1 MEDPK
6 KCLAATKKLLE
17 ETKLRTAL
25 VTLPSLQV
33 RSDALPKLH
42 ETIKLKSNTTVAE
55 ALKVLA
61 AYNILSAPAVDAST
75 NEYIGIIDVMDTLNG
90 LLLSVYPELLRE
102 GYVQTHKRLSMTE
115 LETIGLDFSSQT
127 IATLVHGGDLWYRGD
142 RESTLYEVVQSGFRV
157 GLPPKVHSP
166 HHHLRVHHRIAVFDI
181 LPGEETP
188 DGPIPE
194 WQITDVVSQTDIL
207 RLLASKMDVLA
218 AKDQGMGASIAEL
231 GMIQGIDAVA
241 TATAD
246 TPVILILARMHKEK
260 LSGIG
265 IIGHPGGKLLG
276 NLSASDLRGLIP
288 EKFGALALPVGAF
301 LLMMHPS
308 NAGGMHHHIEKKGE
322 TRVNVTY
329 EDALLDQLPA
339 SVKEG
344 RWDEALAGLPLL
356 CCTPA
361 TTLREAIELLVQ
373 QGKHRLYCCEESGHA
388 VGVVTPTDILRA
400 IVLASKY
407 EPLSPSSNK

>member
-1 MEDPK
+1 
-6 KCLAATKKLLE
+6 
-17 ETKLRTAL
+17 
-25 VTLPSLQV
+25 
-33 RSDALPKLH
+33 
-42 ETIKLKSNTTVAE
+42 
-55 ALKVLA
+55 
-61 AYNILSAPAVDAST
+61 
-75 NEYIGIIDVMDTLNG
+75 
-90 LLLSVYPELLRE
+90 
-102 GYVQTHKRLSMTE
+102 MTE

-166 HHHLRVHHRIAVFDI
+166 LHHLRVHHRIAVFDI

-218 AKDQGMGASIAEL
+218 VKDQGMGASIAEL
-231 GMIQGIDAVA
+231 GMIQGIDAVS
-241 TATAD
+241 TVTAD
-246 TPVILILARMHKEK
+246 TPVIVILARMHKEK
-260 LSGIG
+260 LSGVG
-265 IIGHPGGKLLG
+265 VVGQPGGKLLA
-276 NLSASDLRGLIP
+276 NLSASDLRGLLP

-308 NAGGMHHHIEKKGE
+308 NAAGTGGGGTIEKKGGIDI
-322 TRVNVTY
+322 NVTY
-329 EDALLDQLPA
+329 EDALLDKLPD

-344 RWDEALAGLPLL
+344 RWDEALARLPVLS
-356 CCTPA
+356 CTPA
-361 TTLREAIELLVQ
+361 TTLKKAIELLVQ
-373 QGKHRLYCCEESGHA
+373 HGKHRLYCCEENGHA

-400 IVLASKY
+400 IVMASKY
-407 EPLSPSSNK
+407 APLPPSTQ

>member
-1 MEDPK
+1 MMCASSLNFTFHQFSIFPYHFFQF
-6 KCLAATKKLLE
+6 LLPYYPNY
-17 ETKLRTAL
+17 LL
-25 VTLPSLQV
+25 
-33 RSDALPKLH
+33 LH
-42 ETIKLKSNTTVAE
+42 Q
-55 ALKVLA
+55 VLA
-61 AYNILSAPAVDAST
+61 AYNILSAPVVDAAT
-75 NEYIGIIDVMDTLNG
+75 KEYIGIMDVMDTLNA
-90 LLLSVYPELLRE
+90 LLLSVYPELLH
-102 GYVQTHKRLSMTE
+102 GDYVQTHKRLSMTE

-166 HHHLRVHHRIAVFDI
+166 LHHLRVHHRIAVFDI

-207 RLLASKMDVLA
+207 RLLAAKMDILA
-218 AKDQGMGASIAEL
+218 VKDQGMSASIAEL
-231 GMIQGIDAVA
+231 GMIQGSDAVS
-241 TATAD
+241 TVTAD

-265 IIGHPGGKLLG
+265 IVGQPGGKLLG
-276 NLSASDLRGLIP
+276 NLSASDLRGLTP

-308 NAGGMHHHIEKKGE
+308 NGGGGGGKAGIEL
-322 TRVNVTY
+322 NVTY
-329 EDALLDQLPA
+329 EDALVDQLPEA
-339 SVKEG
+339 VKEG
-344 RWDEALAGLPLL
+344 RWDEALARLPLL
-356 CCTPA
+356 SCSPA
-361 TTLREAIELLVQ
+361 STLRETIELLVD
-373 QGKHRLYCCEESGHA
+373 QGKHRLYCCGESGQA

-400 IVLASKY
+400 VVMASKY
-407 EPLSPSSNK
+407 QPFPPPSD